1 MKSEYNQ
8 KTDIWSFGITVIE
21 MAEGEP
27 PYEIRSNNPMI
38 VAMMVWEKPA
48 RGLTDEHKWSKEFSE
63 FVWKC
68 LEIDPEV
75 RPTAKEL
82 LKHPFIVK
90 KNRGVALISELVE
103 RYMDVIIEHRKQK

>member
-38 VAMMVWEKPA
+38 VAMMV
-48 RGLTDEHKWSKEFSE
+48 
-63 FVWKC
+63 
-68 LEIDPEV
+68 
-75 RPTAKEL
+75 
-82 LKHPFIVK
+82 
-90 KNRGVALISELVE
+90 
-103 RYMDVIIEHRKQK
+103 